1 MNQAER
7 GYRAPQVCR
16 MVGITYRQLD
26 YWARTGFMVP
36 SLQQARGSGSQ
47 RLYSFA
53 DLVQL
58 KVIKKLLDAGMD
70 LRRIRSAFAAL
81 SNQRS
86 TWSWEDGEVTLASD
100 GASIY
105 ALRSPE
111 EVIDLLRRARGCSG
125 WPWVRWWKRL
135 PERSTNCPH
144 IGGGGGVPRLH
155 VAVGGHLGVRAV
167 RLPPGPPDALRLRT
181 RFVSSLKDHATVP
194 SSSLSPGDWRP
205 LRGLRGMGDA
215 PLLRI
220 RPDRAPGREGRDGM
234 VLTCRTLAV
243 SHGAGRDGTR
253 LSPGCC
259 ATTMDG

>member
-1 MNQAER
+1 VNQAER

-47 RLYSFA
+47 RLYSFV

-111 EVIDLLRRARGCSG
+111 EVIDLLQKGQGVFGVALGPLVEEVAGEVHQLSRTSEVEEGYRAS
-125 WPWVRWWKRL
+125 
-135 PERSTNCPH
+135 
-144 IGGGGGVPRLH
+144 
-155 VAVGGHLGVRAV
+155 
-167 RLPPGPPDALRLRT
+167 
-181 RFVSSLKDHATVP
+181 P
-194 SSSLSPGDWRP
+194 SQSEV
-205 LRGLRGMGDA
+205 
-215 PLLRI
+215 I
-220 RPDRAPGREGRDGM
+220 
-234 VLTCRTLAV
+234 
-243 SHGAGRDGTR
+243 
-253 LSPGCC
+253 
-259 ATTMDG
+259 

>member
-1 MNQAER
+1 MNQGEK

-16 MVGITYRQLD
+16 MVDITYRQLD

-58 KVIKKLLDAGMD
+58 KVIKRLLDAGMD

-86 TWSWEDGEVTLASD
+86 SWSWENGEVTLASD

-111 EVIDLLRRARGCSG
+111 EVIDLLREGQAVFGVVALGPLVEEVAGEVHQLAGTSEVEEGYRAS
-125 WPWVRWWKRL
+125 
-135 PERSTNCPH
+135 RSE
-144 IGGGGGVPRLH
+144 V
-155 VAVGGHLGVRAV
+155 V
-167 RLPPGPPDALRLRT
+167 
-181 RFVSSLKDHATVP
+181 
-194 SSSLSPGDWRP
+194 
-205 LRGLRGMGDA
+205 
-215 PLLRI
+215 
-220 RPDRAPGREGRDGM
+220 
-234 VLTCRTLAV
+234 
-243 SHGAGRDGTR
+243 
-253 LSPGCC
+253 
-259 ATTMDG
+259 

>member
-1 MNQAER
+1 
-7 GYRAPQVCR
+7 

-81 SNQRS
+81 SGRRS
-86 TWSWEDGEVTLASD
+86 SWSWEDGEVTLASD

-111 EVIDLLRRARGCSG
+111 EVIDLLQKGQGVFGVALGPLVEEVAGEVHQLDRTSEVEEGYRA
-125 WPWVRWWKRL
+125 
-135 PERSTNCPH
+135 
-144 IGGGGGVPRLH
+144 
-155 VAVGGHLGVRAV
+155 
-167 RLPPGPPDALRLRT
+167 
-181 RFVSSLKDHATVP
+181 
-194 SSSLSPGDWRP
+194 SSSRS
-205 LRGLRGMGDA
+205 
-215 PLLRI
+215 
-220 RPDRAPGREGRDGM
+220 E
-234 VLTCRTLAV
+234 VV
-243 SHGAGRDGTR
+243 
-253 LSPGCC
+253 
-259 ATTMDG
+259 

>member
-111 EVIDLLRRARGCSG
+111 EVIDLLQKGQ
-125 WPWVRWWKRL
+125 
-135 PERSTNCPH
+135 
-144 IGGGGGVPRLH
+144 GVFG
-155 VAVGGHLGVRAV
+155 VALGPLVEEVAGEV
-167 RLPPGPPDALRLRT
+167 HQLAT
-181 RFVSSLKDHATVP
+181 SSEVEEGYRP
-194 SSSLSPGDWRP
+194 SSSRSEV
-205 LRGLRGMGDA
+205 
-215 PLLRI
+215 I
-220 RPDRAPGREGRDGM
+220 
-234 VLTCRTLAV
+234 
-243 SHGAGRDGTR
+243 
-253 LSPGCC
+253 
-259 ATTMDG
+259 

>member
-1 MNQAER
+1 MNQAEK

-70 LRRIRSAFAAL
+70 LRRIRTAFAAL
-81 SNQRS
+81 SGGETS
-86 TWSWEDGEVTLASD
+86 WSWEDGEVTLASD

-111 EVIDLLRRARGCSG
+111 QVIDLLRKGQ
-125 WPWVRWWKRL
+125 
-135 PERSTNCPH
+135 
-144 IGGGGGVPRLH
+144 GVFG
-155 VAVGGHLGVRAV
+155 VALGPLVEEVAGEV
-167 RLPPGPPDALRLRT
+167 YQLAGTSEVEEGYRT
-181 RFVSSLKDHATVP
+181 P
-194 SSSLSPGDWRP
+194 SSRS
-205 LRGLRGMGDA
+205 
-215 PLLRI
+215 
-220 RPDRAPGREGRDGM
+220 E
-234 VLTCRTLAV
+234 VV
-243 SHGAGRDGTR
+243 
-253 LSPGCC
+253 
-259 ATTMDG
+259 